1 MLSEEWDS
9 VKCVG
14 NNISCTVNELL
25 KILLCKIASLD
36 FSFKCKIMLNRK
48 KTPKFIKYIRIKT
61 NPLFKIRTW

>member
-9 VKCVG
+9 IKCVG

-25 KILLCKIASLD
+25 KMFLHRIASLG

-48 KTPKFIKYIRIKT
+48 KTQKFIKCIGLKT